1 MAVLADTGKVTNI
14 VFSDA
19 GAAVVPMM
27 KESGEKE
34 PAMRSGDE
42 IRITDELKVVKGRPF
57 FPIAFTVNV
66 AGVPP

>member
-1 MAVLADTGKVTNI
+1 MTGLVDIGKVTNI

-19 GAAVVPMM
+19 GAAVVPMT

-34 PAMRSGDE
+34 PASRVGDA
-42 IRITDELKVVKGRPF
+42 ITITDELKVVNGRPF